1 MFTPPINV
9 PLWPYFALDSA
20 PVIPKFYWDTYS
32 QEQRIKRL
40 CEELH
45 KVVAYANMLGEN
57 INLDHIMIAELQAAF
72 EKFQESG
79 FLDYYEQ
86 QLEAWINANMPDIIK
101 QSIMMVWFGLTDDG
115 YFVAYIPESWS
126 DITFDTGMVYRAFDY
141 GRLILRYDVDGVG
154 NDIID
159 NTGRYDESSTAAIL
173 AELEQLT
180 QRVVRNEQTLYT
192 ALNKDGA

>member
-1 MFTPPINV
+1 MFTPPNNV
-9 PLWPYFALDSA
+9 PLWPYFVLDSA

-57 INLDHIMIAELQAAF
+57 INLDHAMIAELQAAF

-86 QLEAWINANMPDIIK
+86 QLEAWINENMPGIIK

-115 YFVAYIPESWS
+115 YFVAYIPESWD
-126 DITFDTGMVYRAFDY
+126 DITFDTGMVFGRFDY
-141 GRLILRYDVDGVG
+141 GRLILRYDVDGSGV
-154 NDIID
+154 ID
-159 NTGRYDESSTAAIL
+159 NTGAYDEESYQAL
-173 AELEQLT
+173 YYLLEQLT
-180 QRVVRNEQTLYT
+180 ERVARNENTLYT
-192 ALNKDGA
+192 ALNRGGV

>member
-32 QEQRIKRL
+32 QEQRIKHL

-57 INLDHIMIAELQAAF
+57 INLDHVMIAELQAAF

-115 YFVAYIPESWS
+115 YFVAYIPESWD
-126 DITFDTGMVYRAFDY
+126 DITFDTGMVFGRFDY
-141 GRLILRYDVDGVG
+141 GRLTLRYDVDGSGV
-154 NDIID
+154 ID
-159 NTGRYDESSTAAIL
+159 NTGAYDEESYQAL
-173 AELEQLT
+173 YYLLEQLT
-180 QRVVRNEQTLYT
+180 ERVARNENTLYT
-192 ALNKDGA
+192 ALNRGEV

>member
-45 KVVAYANMLGEN
+45 KLVEYANMLGAN
-57 INLDHIMIAELQAAF
+57 INLDHVMIEELQSAF

-86 QLEAWINANMPDIIK
+86 QLETWINENMETIIK
-101 QSIMMVWFGLTDDG
+101 KSMMMVWFGLTEDG
-115 YFVAYIPESWS
+115 HFVAYIPESWS
-126 DITFDTGMVYRAFDY
+126 DITFDTGMVYGQPDY
-141 GRLILRYDVDGVG
+141 GCLILQYEV
-154 NDIID
+154 
-159 NTGRYDESSTAAIL
+159 
-173 AELEQLT
+173 
-180 QRVVRNEQTLYT
+180 
-192 ALNKDGA
+192 